1 MGKFQSDSNTNSEE
15 ALPPTTLLTTQ
26 NEHGCNLKLLQN
38 LVHLL
43 SHRLSSPLTSIR
55 GYTDL
60 LNDTLGEDDQR
71 KMAISILDATHN
83 MERVLK
89 NLRRYS
95 HYNEPVVGS
104 VCIQELTQSLEAIN
118 SSSPEKR
125 FEVTINQSVNIVA
138 DEVLLRQALISLL
151 QNAKEAP
158 GGKVLLDID
167 VNEPGNTISFCV
179 ENEGAIGP
187 DVNQERLFQPFY
199 TTKSHNLGI
208 GLTLAR
214 RIARAH
220 GGEARLVYSDSGRGT
235 CFEICIPVV
244 PEDPS

>member
-1 MGKFQSDSNTNSEE
+1 MGKLQADSNTNPEC
-15 ALPPTTLLTTQ
+15 ALSPTSLLATQ
-26 NEHGCNLKLLQN
+26 PEQDCNLKVLQN

-60 LNDTLGEDDQR
+60 LNDTLGGNDQR
-71 KMAISILDATHN
+71 KMAISILDATQS

-95 HYNEPVVGS
+95 QYNDPVVDK
-104 VCIQELTQSLEAIN
+104 VCLYELSQSLEAIN
-118 SSSPEKR
+118 SDAPEKR
-125 FEVTINQSVNIVA
+125 FEVAINRGVNIVA

-158 GGKVLLDID
+158 GGNVRLTID
-167 VNEPGNTISFCV
+167 VNEAENTVSFCV
-179 ENEGAIGP
+179 ENEGAIGI
-187 DVNQERLFQPFY
+187 DVKQEQLFQPFY

-220 GGEARLVYSDSGRGT
+220 GGEARLVYSDPGRGT
-235 CFEICIPVV
+235 CFEICIPVN
-244 PEDPS
+244 P